1 MTQVGTP
8 RLALIG
14 CGSVVAHHLLPALL
28 RIGWR
33 PSVLVDRSRTNCE
46 KLVAQMG
53 RRAPV
58 TIAADWT
65 EVEGQFDA
73 AIVATPSATHGA
85 IGNAL
90 AGRGIHVF
98 MEKPL
103 AHTVIQAERMVATA
117 EEKGSVLA
125 VGLLRRHLAIARWT
139 RALLASGLLGRIE
152 RFEAREGFVYNWA
165 VSSADMLRPGTAGGG
180 VLMDTGAHTLDLLL
194 WWLGDA
200 QKVTYQDDTQA
211 GVEADCRLDLVM
223 ESGAIGSVEL
233 SRSRNLRN
241 SVRIVGTKGH
251 VEVHL
256 YANEVLSAS
265 PEVLDFTHEGISPR
279 NMPPQIF
286 ADLFEAEL
294 RDFLRAAAQR
304 SAPSVDGSESLRSIA
319 LIEKCYANRRPLAL
333 PWAAAQAGPDL
344 SGLRGRIAV
353 VTGAAGFIG
362 GRLAERLSLDYGVT
376 VRCIVRNLAQA
387 ARLARLPVEIIHAD
401 LLDQKAMDAALQG
414 ADYVFHCAYDTRSR
428 KQNTD
433 GLDILIEGCLTHQ
446 TRRFVHLSTF
456 SVYEPL
462 PNGLLNEGTRDGDR
476 AWIYVRNKLDLER
489 VVLDAARD
497 RGLPGVVLQP
507 SIVYGAFCKPWTDAV
522 AEMLLGGKVVLPEDS
537 GLCNAVY
544 VDDLVDAMLL
554 AATVERAIGERFVIT
569 GPDAPAWSQVFG
581 RFQQALGVDSL
592 VFWDA
597 EAIRRAGK
605 GFGKDLSMLL
615 EDPKKIIQ
623 VIVRWKLARQ
633 ALQAGF
639 DNMPS
644 AMRQLVLRHYFMKKK
659 PSRNLVALPDMQ
671 KLALYRAK
679 ADVRNDKAEAL
690 IGYRPRYR
698 FDDGMAV
705 TAEYLAWAYGDV
717 PRSSAR
723 GRPADRH
730 GAVPGAPESML
741 EPPVGAGAEVLR
753 P

>member
-1 MTQVGTP
+1 MTQAATP
-8 RLALIG
+8 RLAIIG

-33 PSVLVDRSRTNCE
+33 PAVLVDRSRTNCE
-46 KLVAQMG
+46 KLLAQIG

-58 TIAADWT
+58 TIVSDWT
-65 EVEGQFDA
+65 EAEGKFDA

-85 IGNAL
+85 IGHAL
-90 AGRGIHVF
+90 AERGIHVF

-103 AHTVIQAERMVATA
+103 AHTLAQAERMVAA
-117 EEKGSVLA
+117 ADARGSVLA
-125 VGLLRRHLAIARWT
+125 VGLLRRHLAVARWT
-139 RALLASGLLGRIE
+139 KALLASGLLGRIE

-165 VSSADMLRPGTAGGG
+165 ISSPDMLRPGTAGGG

-200 QKVTYQDDTQA
+200 LEVTYRDDSEA

-223 ESGAIGSVEL
+223 ESGAVGSLEL

-241 SVRIVGTKGH
+241 TVRIVGTKGH

-256 YANEVLSAS
+256 SANEVLSAS
-265 PEVLDFTHEGISPR
+265 ANVLDFTHDGLSPR
-279 NMPPQIF
+279 GMPQQIF

-294 RDFLRAAAQR
+294 RDFQQAAAKR
-304 SAPSVDGSESLRSIA
+304 ATPAIEGRESLRSIA
-319 LIEKCYANRRPLAL
+319 LIERCYASRKPLAL
-333 PWAAAQAGPDL
+333 PWATGRAGPDL
-344 SGLRGRIAV
+344 PELRGRTAV
-353 VTGAAGFIG
+353 VTGASGFIG
-362 GRLAERLSLDYGVT
+362 GRLVERLCAEHGVT

-401 LLDQKAMDAALQG
+401 LLDKDAMDTALRG

-428 KQNTD
+428 RQNID
-433 GLDILIEGCLTHQ
+433 GMDILIQGCLAHGA
-446 TRRFVHLSTF
+446 RRFVYLSTF

-462 PNGLLNEGTRDGDR
+462 PDGPLNEGTRDGDR
-476 AWIYVRNKLDLER
+476 NWIYVRNKLDLEQA
-489 VVLDAARD
+489 VLSAARE

-507 SIVYGAFCKPWTDAV
+507 TIVYGAFCKPWTDAP
-522 AEMLLGGKVVLPEDS
+522 AEMLLGGKVVLPEDT

-554 AATVERAIGERFVIT
+554 SATAKRAVGERFVIT
-569 GPDAPAWSQVFG
+569 GPDAPSWSHFFE
-581 RFQQALGVDSL
+581 RFQQALGVNSL
-592 VFWDA
+592 AYWNA
-597 EAIRRAGK
+597 AAITRAGK
-605 GFGKDLSMLL
+605 GLGKDLRMLL

-623 VIVRWKLARQ
+623 VIVRWKPARQ

-639 DNMPS
+639 DNLP
-644 AMRQLVLRHYFMKKK
+644 AAIRQLVVRHYFMKKK
-659 PSRNLVALPDMQ
+659 PSRNQVALPDMQ

-679 ADVRNDKAEAL
+679 ADVRNDKAAAL
-690 IGYRPRYR
+690 LGYRPRYG
-698 FDDGMAV
+698 FEEGMAV
-705 TAEYLAWAYGDV
+705 TAEYLSWAYGDV
-717 PRSSAR
+717 PRA
-723 GRPADRH
+723 
-730 GAVPGAPESML
+730 GAPSGTADHRRAAAEACPGPL
-741 EPPVGAGAEVLR
+741 EPAGAGAEALR